1 MARQAGFW
9 DYEEHLARL
18 TSGGDPLVKLAGVVD
33 FEPFRYRLEK
43 ALKRSDGAKGGR
55 PPYDPVLMFKV
66 LVLQALYNL
75 SDDQAE
81 FQIRDRLSFMRF
93 LGLNPGAAS
102 PDAKTIWL
110 FREQLVQAKAIDKLF
125 ALFDARLK
133 ASGYLAQGG
142 QIIDATVIA
151 APRQHLTD
159 EEKALI
165 KDGKAADEIW
175 PDAPAK
181 AAQKDID
188 ARWTMKRGSLKRSES
203 AEAKVVPQSQI
214 MVPMFGYKNHAGID
228 RTFGFIRKWLVTHA
242 ARHDSGPFEDLLDA
256 GNIARSVWADTA
268 YRSAKNER
276 AIRKRQLKSMIHF
289 RKPKGKPMDARRQ
302 RANASRSKVRS
313 GVEHVFAAQKHR
325 MGLFVRTIGIERA
338 SMKIGMANLAYNFQ
352 RLAWLEGRTAP
363 A

>member
-9 DYEEHLARL
+9 DYDEHLARL
-18 TSGGDPLVKLAGVVD
+18 TKGGDPLVTLAAAVD
-33 FEPFRYRLEK
+33 FEPFRYRLEN
-43 ALKRSDGAKGGR
+43 ALKRSDGSKGGR

-93 LGLNPGAAS
+93 LGLNPNAPS

-110 FREQLVQAKAIDKLF
+110 FREHLVQARAIDKLF
-125 ALFDARLK
+125 ALFDSRLK
-133 ASGYLAQGG
+133 AGGYLAQGG

-159 EEKALI
+159 E
-165 KDGKAADEIW
+165 IW
-175 PDAPAK
+175 PDDPAK

-188 ARWTMKRGSLKRSES
+188 ARWTMKRGSLKRSE
-203 AEAKVVPQSQI
+203 AGEARVTAPAQI

-228 RTFGFIRKWLVTHA
+228 RTFGFIRKWVVTHA
-242 ARHDSGPFEDLLDA
+242 ARHDSGPFEDVLDT
-256 GNIARSVWADTA
+256 GNIAQSVWADTA
-268 YRSAKNER
+268 YRSAKNEA
-276 AIRKRQLKSMIHF
+276 AIRRAKLKSMIHF
-289 RKPKGKPMDARRQ
+289 RKPKGKPMDRRHQ
-302 RANASRSKVRS
+302 CANAARSKVRS
-313 GVEHVFAAQKHR
+313 AVEHVFATQKSR
-325 MGLFVRTIGIERA
+325 MALCVRTIGIERA
-338 SMKIGMANLAYNFQ
+338 RMKIGMANLAYNFK
-352 RLAWLEGRTAP
+352 RLVWHDGRSAP

>member
-18 TSGGDPLVKLAGVVD
+18 SKGGDPLVTLAAVVD

-43 ALKRSDGAKGGR
+43 ALKRSDGSKGGR

-93 LGLNPGAAS
+93 LGLTPNAPS

-110 FREQLVQAKAIDKLF
+110 FREHLMQARAIEKLF

-133 ASGYLAQGG
+133 EGGYLAQGG

-165 KDGKAADEIW
+165 KEGKAADEIW
-175 PDAPAK
+175 PDEPAN
-181 AAQKDID
+181 ASQKDID
-188 ARWTMKRGSLKRSES
+188 ARWTMKRGSLKRSE
-203 AEAKVVPQSQI
+203 AGEARVAAPAQI
-214 MVPMFGYKNHAGID
+214 IVPMFGYKNHIGID
-228 RTFGFIRKWLVTHA
+228 KAHGLIRTWDASAAKPGPDQVIQNAKETNHA
-242 ARHDSGPFEDLLDA
+242 AMNP
-256 GNIARSVWADTA
+256 
-268 YRSAKNER
+268 
-276 AIRKRQLKSMIHF
+276 
-289 RKPKGKPMDARRQ
+289 
-302 RANASRSKVRS
+302 
-313 GVEHVFAAQKHR
+313 
-325 MGLFVRTIGIERA
+325 
-338 SMKIGMANLAYNFQ
+338 
-352 RLAWLEGRTAP
+352 
-363 A
+363 